1 LAAVR
6 IPYLKLG
13 WRNLWRNKRRT
24 ILTLGAMTLYSWMLL
39 WFLWFGDGAH
49 DGMMDN
55 YVRILTGHVQIHA
68 RGFSD
73 DMSVM
78 KRIREPGPI
87 VAAIENTERVAA
99 YSLRV
104 KTYALAAAHGDSAGA
119 LVLAFDPRRERD
131 VSYLHR
137 SLREGRF
144 LEARTRGEVVLGY
157 VLAENLGL
165 ALGDR
170 IALMVQA
177 ADGSMG
183 ADKFTVVGLADPGIS
198 AMNNSLILMNL
209 ADAQELLAYG
219 DAVNEIIVMADDSY
233 DVARVHGDLAEQI
246 DPETYE
252 VLTWAEAAPE
262 MEEMIE
268 LDWASFLLMMAV
280 FTVVALLG
288 IMNTVVMSVFERV
301 REFGIM
307 MALGLR
313 PGQLARLVVT
323 ETTLMTFV
331 AMAIGFSLAVVTTWL
346 NTEYGFDM
354 AVFGAQESMADW
366 GMANTLFF
374 AKFSLKF
381 FVVAFVSVLGMSFL
395 ATLYPALRTAA
406 MRPVE
411 AIKFQ

>member
-1 LAAVR
+1 MR
-6 IPYLKLG
+6 IPYLKLA

-87 VAAIENTERVAA
+87 VAAIESTEKVAA

-119 LVLAFDPRRERD
+119 LILAFDPRRERG
-131 VSYLHR
+131 VSYMHR

-144 LEARTRGEVVLGY
+144 LEARNRGEVVIGY

-165 ALGDR
+165 AFGDQ

-219 DAVNEIIVMADDSY
+219 DAVNEIVVMAEDSY
-233 DVARVHGDLAEQI
+233 DVARVHGTLEEQV
-246 DPETYE
+246 DRERYE

-354 AVFGAQESMADW
+354 GVFGAQESMADW

-381 FVVAFVSVLGMSFL
+381 FVVAFASVLGMSFL

>member
-1 LAAVR
+1 MR
-6 IPYLKLG
+6 IPFLKLA

-24 ILTLGAMTLYSWMLL
+24 ILTLGAMTFYSWMLL
-39 WFLWFGDGAH
+39 WFLWFWDGAH

-87 VAAIENTERVAA
+87 VAAIESTEKVAA

-119 LVLAFDPRRERD
+119 FVLAFDPRRERG
-131 VSYLHR
+131 VSYMHR
-137 SLREGRF
+137 LLREGRC
-144 LEARTRGEVVLGY
+144 LEARNRGEVVLGY

-165 ALGDR
+165 ALGDQ

-198 AMNNSLILMNL
+198 AMNNSLIMMNL

-219 DAVNEIIVMADDSY
+219 DAVNEIVVMAEDSY
-233 DVARVHGDLAEQI
+233 DVARVHGALEEQV
-246 DPETYE
+246 DPERYE

-262 MEEMIE
+262 MKEMIE
-268 LDWASFLLMMAV
+268 LDWASFLLIMAI
-280 FTVVALLG
+280 FTAVALLG

-323 ETTLMTFV
+323 ETMLMAFV

-346 NTEYGFDM
+346 STEYGFDM
-354 AVFGAQESMADW
+354 EPFGAQESMADW

-381 FVVAFVSVLGMSFL
+381 FVVAFASVLGMSFL

>member
-1 LAAVR
+1 MAAK
-6 IPYLKLG
+6 IPYFKLG

-24 ILTLGAMTLYSWMLL
+24 LLTLGAVTLYCWLLL

-49 DGMMDN
+49 DGMIEN

-68 RGFSD
+68 RGFRD

-78 KRIREPGPI
+78 KRIREPAP
-87 VAAIENTERVAA
+87 VAAAIEGTDKVAA
-99 YSLRV
+99 YSFRI

-119 LVLAFDPRRERD
+119 FVLAFDPQRERG
-131 VSYLHR
+131 VSNMHK
-137 SLREGRF
+137 SLVKGRF
-144 LEARTRGEVVLGY
+144 LERGREREVVIGY

-165 ALGDR
+165 KIGEK
-170 IALMVQA
+170 IAVMVQA

-198 AMNNSLILMNL
+198 SINNSLIMMNL
-209 ADAQELLAYG
+209 ADAQALLAYG

-233 DVARVHGDLAEQI
+233 DVDRVCGELRDKIDL
-246 DPETYE
+246 DRYE
-252 VLTWAEAAPE
+252 VLSWKEAAPE
-262 MEEMIE
+262 MKEMVE
-268 LDWASFLLMMAV
+268 LDWASFVLMMAV
-280 FTVVALLG
+280 FAVVALLG

-307 MALGLR
+307 TSMGLK

-323 ETTLMTFV
+323 ETFLLTLV
-331 AMAIGFSLAVVTTWL
+331 ATAIGFGLAAATTYL
-346 NTEYGFDM
+346 NTIYGFDM
-354 AVFGAQESMADW
+354 SVFGAQESLADW

-374 AKFSLKF
+374 AKFSVKF
-381 FVVAFVSVLGMSFL
+381 FVIALVSVVAMALV
-395 ATLYPALRTAA
+395 AALYPALKAAA

-411 AIKFQ
+411 ALKFR

>member
-1 LAAVR
+1 MAAN

-13 WRNLWRNKRRT
+13 WRNLGRNKRRT
-24 ILTLGAMTLYSWMLL
+24 FLTLGAVALYCWLLL

-49 DGMMDN
+49 DGMIEN

-68 RGFSD
+68 RGFRD

-78 KRIREPGPI
+78 KRIREPGPVLEA
-87 VAAIENTERVAA
+87 VARTPKVRS
-99 YSLRV
+99 YSARI

-119 LVLAFDPRRERD
+119 FVLAFDPRRERG
-131 VSYLHR
+131 VSNMHK

-144 LEARTRGEVVLGY
+144 LEEGRGREVVIGY

-165 ALGDR
+165 KIGDE
-170 IALMVQA
+170 IAVMVQA

-183 ADKFTVVGLADPGIS
+183 ADKFAVVGLADPGIS
-198 AMNNSLILMNL
+198 SMNNSLIMMNL
-209 ADAQELLAYG
+209 ADAQTLLAYG

-233 DVARVHGDLAEQI
+233 DVDRVDRELKANIDLER
-246 DPETYE
+246 YE

-262 MEEMIE
+262 MKQLVE
-268 LDWASFLLMMAV
+268 LDWASFVLMMAV
-280 FTVVALLG
+280 FAVVALLG

-307 MALGLR
+307 TAMGLR

-323 ETTLMTFV
+323 ETLLLTLV
-331 AMAIGFSLAVVTTWL
+331 AAAVGFGLAAATTYA
-346 NTEYGFDM
+346 NTIYGFDM
-354 AVFGAQESMADW
+354 SVFGAQESLADW

-381 FVVAFVSVLGMSFL
+381 FVIALVSVVAMALV
-395 ATLYPALRTAA
+395 AALYPALKAAA
-406 MRPVE
+406 MKPVE
-411 AIKFQ
+411 AIKFR